1 MREFHIYINN
11 MLLLYLWCVLNNEI
25 SYTEE
30 LALSLIYIVLFIIIS
45 ENSRDM
51 IKVMMIK
58 QTFKLMWCYEQLIY
72 LKMKIMLKNIKIFN
86 IIIKKKNLK
95 NISNILDF
103 EIKQK
108 KKNYV
113 DNKKEINKIKKVY
126 YLFYLLLSKVYK

>member
-1 MREFHIYINN
+1 
-11 MLLLYLWCVLNNEI
+11 
-25 SYTEE
+25 
-30 LALSLIYIVLFIIIS
+30 
-45 ENSRDM
+45 
-51 IKVMMIK
+51 
-58 QTFKLMWCYEQLIY
+58 
-72 LKMKIMLKNIKIFN
+72 MLKNIKIFN